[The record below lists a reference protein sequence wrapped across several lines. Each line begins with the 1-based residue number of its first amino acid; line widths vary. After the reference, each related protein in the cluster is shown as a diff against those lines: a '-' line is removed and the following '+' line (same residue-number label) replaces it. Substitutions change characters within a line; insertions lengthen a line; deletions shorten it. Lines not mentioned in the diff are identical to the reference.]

1 MGVEFQFVVFIGAV
15 VFAYA
20 LVAKLLARSPISG
33 PMFFATAGLIA
44 YWIGL
49 IPAETVTF
57 TETIALILELTLAL
71 VLFTDSMTL
80 NLGSWRDDG
89 ELPSRLL
96 ALGMPVMIVVGAVAA
111 TIVFPDL
118 DLWGAAIVATIL
130 APTDAALGRP
140 VVTNERVPLRIREA
154 LNIESGLNDGI
165 ALPFLLFFMAGAEAE
180 EGANLFA
187 LFGSSVGWALVAGV
201 GIGWASARAVVW
213 FSGRGWMPGVWRQIS
228 VVAVAFVTYFVADEI
243 GGSGFIAAFV
253 AGLVFGRVTRYRD
266 FSSIGEFGDT
276 LAQFLTMIAFFI
288 FGGLLLAPRM
298 GSATLQILLYAGL
311 SLAVVRIIAV
321 AVSMIRSDLRPPT
334 IAYMGWFGPRGL
346 ASIIF
351 GTILVEEAKIPNT
364 DLILTIM
371 AATVALSILFHGI
384 TAYSGSNAYADW
396 YEKRGGDEADM
407 TESEDI
413 ESPIARPRITG
424 PGTEEPD

>member
-1 MGVEFQFVVFIGAV
+1 MGMEFAFVVFIGTAL
-15 VFAYA
+15 FAYA

-33 PMFFATAGLIA
+33 PMFFAFAGLIA
-44 YWIGL
+44 YWVGV

-57 TETIALILELTLAL
+57 TESIALLLELTLAL

-80 NLGSWRDDG
+80 NIGSWRDDG
-89 ELPSRLL
+89 ELPTRLL
-96 ALGMPVMIVVGAVAA
+96 AVGMPLMILLGGVAA
-111 TIVFPDL
+111 FIMFPNL
-118 DLWGAAIVATIL
+118 DLWGAAIIATIL

-165 ALPFLLFFMAGAEAE
+165 ALPFLLFFIAGAEAE

-187 LFGSSVGWALVAGV
+187 LFGSSVGLALVAGV

-213 FSGRGWMPGVWRQIS
+213 FSDRGWMPAVWRQIS

-253 AGLVFGRVTRYRD
+253 AGLVFGRVTRDRD
-266 FSSIGEFGDT
+266 FSDIGDFGDT
-276 LAQFLTMIAFFI
+276 LAQFLTMIAFFV
-288 FGGLLLAPRM
+288 FGALALAPTIGDLSLRV
-298 GSATLQILLYAGL
+298 LIYAL
-311 SLAVVRIIAV
+311 VSLAVLRMIAV
-321 AVSMIRSDLRPPT
+321 AISLIRADLRPPT

-351 GTILVEEAKIPNT
+351 GTIIVEEAGIPNT
-364 DLILTIM
+364 DLIVTIM
-371 AATVALSILFHGI
+371 IATVALSILLHGI

-407 TESEDI
+407 IESEDI
-413 ESPIARPRITG
+413 ESPIPRPRITG
-424 PGTEEPD
+424 T